1 MPNVSKKLI
10 VSLAD
15 IIKNNKCIATPV
27 VQADKNEILD
37 ENIVKCAASFKTQNQ
52 NWRDWKCTLF

>member
-37 ENIVKCAASFKTQNQ
+37 ENIVKCAASFKNPKPKLE
-52 NWRDWKCTLF
+52 RLEMTLF

>member
-1 MPNVSKKLI
+1 MPNVSKLI

>member
-27 VQADKNEILD
+27 VQADKKEILD
-37 ENIVKCAASFKTQNQ
+37 ENIVKCAASFKNP
-52 NWRDWKCTLF
+52 NPKIGEIGNAL